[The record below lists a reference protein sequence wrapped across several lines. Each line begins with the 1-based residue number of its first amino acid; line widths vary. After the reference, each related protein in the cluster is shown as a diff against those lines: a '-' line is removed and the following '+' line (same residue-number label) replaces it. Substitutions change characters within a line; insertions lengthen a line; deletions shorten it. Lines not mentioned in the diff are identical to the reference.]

1 MYDKQMNKILFI
13 GGGAIATALGNI
25 LAGKENLEVS
35 LLTMEHEVA
44 ESINQKHINHK
55 YFPSFKLSQ
64 NLRASTDFALLEQ
77 KAIVFIAIP
86 SVAVIDFISKTPVHP
101 KSVLINLAKG
111 FGNDRLTIVENLT
124 SIIPNPV
131 CTMKGPS
138 FAREII
144 NGQPTGFTVGSTQ
157 KPLYK
162 AIEKLFADTSVYC
175 DYAADVRGV
184 ELLSILKNIYAIVI
198 GVVDAQ
204 FESPNLKFLI
214 FTKAF
219 SEMRTLLL
227 MFGGNK
233 KTLFS
238 YCGIGDFALTA
249 LNDLSRNRTL
259 GLLIGKGF
267 FTDYISEKV
276 VLEGRIAVNVF
287 YDELAH
293 RKESMNDYPILNE
306 LYKVFNTEY
315 DISGFVGK
323 LLAESG
329 IDNGKH

>member
-1 MYDKQMNKILFI
+1 MDEKILNKIIFI

-25 LAGKENLEVS
+25 LAGKEGLEVT
-35 LLTMEHEVA
+35 LLTIEKEVA
-44 ESINQKHINHK
+44 QSINHKHINHK
-55 YFPSFKLSQ
+55 YFPSLKLNK
-64 NLRASTDFALLEQ
+64 NLGASTDFALLQQE
-77 KAIVFIAIP
+77 AYVFIAIP
-86 SVAVIDFISKTPVHP
+86 SVAVIDFIKKTPIHP
-101 KSVLINLAKG
+101 NSLLINLAKG
-111 FGNDRLTIVENLT
+111 FGIDRLTIVENLS
-124 SIIPNPV
+124 SIVPNPV

-144 NGQPTGFTVGSTQ
+144 NGQPTGFTIGSEKKVTF
-157 KPLYK
+157 KS
-162 AIEKLFADTSVYC
+162 IESLFSDTSVYC

-204 FESPNLKFLI
+204 FESPNLKFLV

-219 SEMRTLLL
+219 SEMRSLLL
-227 MFGGNK
+227 LFDGSK

-267 FTDYISEKV
+267 FTNYISEKV

-287 YDELAH
+287 YDEMAH
-293 RKESMNDYPILNE
+293 RQISMADYPILNE
-306 LYKVFNTEY
+306 LYQVFNTEY

-323 LLAESG
+323 LLASKDIDKG
-329 IDNGKH
+329 IH